1 MNYDF
6 NEAKE
11 HLINSYNR
19 LEPVITKGEGV
30 YLYDQDN
37 NKYLDFTS
45 GIGVNSLG
53 YGNKKWIEATSNQL
67 ATLAHASN
75 IFLTEPSVKLA
86 KELTVKAGM
95 KKVFFGNS
103 GAEANE
109 GAIKL
114 ARKYSFD
121 KYGKGRSTVLTLM
134 QSFHGRTI
142 TTLKATGQDK
152 FHQFF

>member
-19 LEPVITKGEGV
+19 LEPVITKGECV
-30 YLYDQDN
+30 YVYDQDN

-67 ATLAHASN
+67 ATLAHSSN

-86 KELTVKAGM
+86 KELTV
-95 KKVFFGNS
+95 
-103 GAEANE
+103 
-109 GAIKL
+109 
-114 ARKYSFD
+114 
-121 KYGKGRSTVLTLM
+121 
-134 QSFHGRTI
+134 
-142 TTLKATGQDK
+142 
-152 FHQFF
+152 